1 MQMMN
6 HIFKIH
12 TNFDRRISIHK
23 FVTIARMVT
32 TLWMVNIL
40 RMVPI
45 LRTVTIPRT
54 DTIPRSIATPRMV
67 TIPGMITIPLAQ
79 GSLGQ
84 LAGNS
89 GATELC
95 DFNPIRP
102 GGGVQSAR
110 IIFFLQLLIFFS
122 R

>member
-95 DFNPIRP
+95 DVKEDVIEDLKHDQVPP
-102 GGGVQSAR
+102 ST
-110 IIFFLQLLIFFS
+110 
-122 R
+122 